1 MTTTPENLV
10 STAPDDCVQV
20 LNRLMSLWSNEPDDE
35 QSPAVLDHLCHCRS
49 CLRKWIALE
58 AAAEL
63 ASFSSADSAEFL
75 LTTRDSSGL
84 S

>member
-1 MTTTPENLV
+1 MTATPENLI
-10 STAPDDCVQV
+10 STAPDDCAQV
-20 LNRLMSLWSNEPDDE
+20 LDRLMTLWPNEPDDE

-49 CLRKWIALE
+49 CLRKWIAFE

-75 LTTRDSSGL
+75 LATRDSSGL
-84 S
+84 P